1 MKTFTAYLEW
11 APETNLYVG
20 FMPGNPG
27 AHSRGKSLD
36 ELRKNLKEVFGY
48 VLKNIKM
55 PAKICHSLSDF
66 SKLRSPGEPATHCR
80 TQATKIRFIRFTS
93 RSNWSSRDSVAVC
106 LARSFFSTRLT
117 KA

>member
-36 ELRKNLKEVFGY
+36 ELRKNLKEVFGLCLEEY
-48 VLKNIKM
+48 QD
-55 PAKICHSLSDF
+55 A
-66 SKLRSPGEPATHCR
+66 GEDLPQFVR
-80 TQATKIRFIRFTS
+80 LQQIE
-93 RSNWSSRDSVAVC
+93 VAG
-106 LARSFFSTRLT
+106 
-117 KA
+117 